1 MVFDY
6 TFFYI
11 EANIVC
17 IILFAIMLFR
27 EIGTVGRQ
35 TKQIFFINNVISYML
50 YFTSDIFWVMLL
62 HDVLPRTQLT
72 SSIVNYLNAV
82 FLTAIALFWF
92 IYIEI
97 SQNAEYIKSI
107 RNRLIV
113 EIPAALMVIIMAV
126 LFLFFPAT
134 VLKEDYTLNDTYY
147 FFFIVIPAIYIIAS
161 SVRSFSRAF
170 KKENYAVRRQYVVC
184 ALYPMVLVAFGVVQT
199 LFFNGLLF
207 CFGVTINMI
216 YIYII
221 SLNDQVSMDELTHLN
236 NRTQLKKYLATEH
249 GRGSDRDEHYVLMI
263 DLNKFKQIND
273 QFGHVEGDMALR
285 RTADALKIAC
295 SFLSVR
301 SFIARYGG
309 DEFIMIIK
317 TDDEE
322 AIKALCAN
330 IKNTLLRL
338 NKEANPG
345 YDLTASIGYA
355 SYSGDLKNFQGALAK
370 ADEALYKEKASRKA
384 QK

>member
-1 MVFDY
+1 MEMDY
-6 TFFYI
+6 TFFYV
-11 EANIVC
+11 EANVVC

-35 TKQIFFINNVISYML
+35 TKQIFFINNVICYML

-62 HDVLPRTQLT
+62 HDVLPRTQIS
-72 SSIVNYLNAV
+72 SSIVNFANAV
-82 FLTAIALFWF
+82 FLTVIALYWF

-97 SQNAEYIKSI
+97 SQNVEYIKNV
-107 RNRLIV
+107 RKRLIV
-113 EIPAALMVIIMAV
+113 SIPAGLQVVIMAV
-126 LFLFFPAT
+126 LFLFFPSA
-134 VLKEDYTLNDTYY
+134 VLKEDFTLTDTYY
-147 FFFIVIPAIYIIAS
+147 FLFIATPTLYIIAS
-161 SVRSFSRAF
+161 SIRSFSRAF
-170 KKENYAVRRQYVVC
+170 KKENYAVRRQYLVC
-184 ALYPMVLVAFGVVQT
+184 AAYPLVLVFFGVVQT
-199 LFFNGLLF
+199 LFFQGVLF
-207 CFGVTINMI
+207 CFGVTINMV

-221 SLNDQVSMDELTHLN
+221 SLNDQVSIDELTHLN

-249 GRGSDRDEHYVLMI
+249 GRPGSNRDEHYVLMI

-285 RTADALKIAC
+285 RTADALKMAC

-330 IKNTLLRL
+330 IKNTLVRL

-355 SYSGDLKNFQGALAK
+355 SYSGDLKSFQGALAK
-370 ADEALYKEKASRKA
+370 ADEALYEDKKAGK
-384 QK
+384 

>member
-1 MVFDY
+1 MELDY
-6 TFFYI
+6 TFFYV
-11 EANIVC
+11 EANVVC

-50 YFTSDIFWVMLL
+50 YFTSDIFWVMML
-62 HDVLPRTQLT
+62 HDVLPRTQIS
-72 SSIVNYLNAV
+72 SSIVNFANAV
-82 FLTAIALFWF
+82 FLTAIAVFWF

-97 SQNAEYIKSI
+97 SQNAKYIKNVRKRIIISI
-107 RNRLIV
+107 PV
-113 EIPAALMVIIMAV
+113 ALHIIIMAA
-126 LFLFFPAT
+126 LFLFFPAA
-134 VLKEDYTLNDTYY
+134 VLKEDNTLTDTYY
-147 FFFIVIPAIYIIAS
+147 FLFIAIPTIYIIAS
-161 SVRSFSRAF
+161 SIRSFSRAF
-170 KKENYAVRRQYVVC
+170 KKENYAVRRQYLVC
-184 ALYPMVLVAFGVVQT
+184 AAYPLVLVFFGVVQT
-199 LFFNGLLF
+199 LFFKGVLF
-207 CFGVTINMI
+207 CFGVTINMV

-221 SLNDQVSMDELTHLN
+221 SLNDQVSIDELTHLN
-236 NRTQLKKYLATEH
+236 NRTQLKKYLAAEH
-249 GRGSDRDEHYVLMI
+249 GRGSERTEHYVLMI

-285 RTADALKIAC
+285 RTADALKMAC

-330 IKNTLLRL
+330 IKNTLVRL

-355 SYSGDLKNFQGALAK
+355 SYIGDLKSFQGALAK
-370 ADEALYKEKASRKA
+370 ADEALYEDKKATH
-384 QK
+384 

>member
-1 MVFDY
+1 MEMDY
-6 TFFYI
+6 TFFYV
-11 EANIVC
+11 EANVVC

-35 TKQIFFINNVISYML
+35 TKQIFFINNVICYML

-62 HDVLPRTQLT
+62 HDVLPRTQIS
-72 SSIVNYLNAV
+72 SSIVNFANAV
-82 FLTAIALFWF
+82 FLTAIAVFWF

-97 SQNAEYIKSI
+97 SQNAKYIKNVKKRIIISI
-107 RNRLIV
+107 PV
-113 EIPAALMVIIMAV
+113 ALHIIIMAV
-126 LFLFFPAT
+126 LFLFFPSA
-134 VLKEDYTLNDTYY
+134 VLKEDFTLTDTYY
-147 FFFIVIPAIYIIAS
+147 FLFIATPTLYIIAS
-161 SVRSFSRAF
+161 SIRSFSRAF
-170 KKENYAVRRQYVVC
+170 KKENYAVRRQYLVC
-184 ALYPMVLVAFGVVQT
+184 AAYPLVLVFFGIMQT
-199 LFFNGLLF
+199 LFFKGLLF
-207 CFGVTINMI
+207 CFGVTINMV

-221 SLNDQVSMDELTHLN
+221 SLNDQVSIDELTHLN

-249 GRGSDRDEHYVLMI
+249 GRPGSDRDEHYVLMI

-285 RTADALKIAC
+285 RTADALKMAC

-330 IKNTLLRL
+330 IKNTLVRL

-355 SYSGDLKNFQGALAK
+355 SYSGDLKSFQGALAK
-370 ADEALYKEKASRKA
+370 ADEALYEDKKATH
-384 QK
+384 

>member
-1 MVFDY
+1 MELDY
-6 TFFYI
+6 TFFYV
-11 EANIVC
+11 EANVVC

-50 YFTSDIFWVMLL
+50 YFTSDIFWVMML
-62 HDVLPRTQLT
+62 HDVLPRTQIS
-72 SSIVNYLNAV
+72 SSIVNFANAV
-82 FLTAIALFWF
+82 FLTAIAVFWF

-97 SQNAEYIKSI
+97 SQNAKYIKNVKKRIIISI
-107 RNRLIV
+107 PV
-113 EIPAALMVIIMAV
+113 ALHIIIMAA
-126 LFLFFPAT
+126 LFLFFPAA
-134 VLKEDYTLNDTYY
+134 VLKEDNTLTDTYY
-147 FFFIVIPAIYIIAS
+147 FLFIAIPTIYIIAS
-161 SVRSFSRAF
+161 SIRSFSRAF
-170 KKENYAVRRQYVVC
+170 KKENYAVRRQYLVC
-184 ALYPMVLVAFGVVQT
+184 AAYPLVLVFFGIMQT
-199 LFFNGLLF
+199 LFFKGLLF
-207 CFGVTINMI
+207 CFGVTINMV

-221 SLNDQVSMDELTHLN
+221 SLNDQVSIDELTHLN
-236 NRTQLKKYLATEH
+236 NRTQLKKYLAAEH
-249 GRGSDRDEHYVLMI
+249 GRGSERTEHYVLMI

-309 DEFIMIIK
+309 DEFSMIIK
-317 TDDEE
+317 TDDQE

-330 IKNTLLRL
+330 IKNTLVRL

-355 SYSGDLKNFQGALAK
+355 SYIGDLKSFQGALAK
-370 ADEALYKEKASRKA
+370 ADEALYEDKKATH
-384 QK
+384 

>member
-1 MVFDY
+1 MDY
-6 TFFYI
+6 TFFYV
-11 EANIVC
+11 EANVVC

-35 TKQIFFINNVISYML
+35 TKQIFFINNVICYML

-62 HDVLPRTQLT
+62 HDVLPRTQIS
-72 SSIVNYLNAV
+72 SSIVNFANAV
-82 FLTAIALFWF
+82 FLTAIAVFWF

-97 SQNAEYIKSI
+97 SQNVEYIKNI
-107 RNRLIV
+107 RKRLIV
-113 EIPAALMVIIMAV
+113 SIPAGLQVVIMAV
-126 LFLFFPAT
+126 LFLFFPSA
-134 VLKEDYTLNDTYY
+134 VLKEDFTLTDTYY
-147 FFFIVIPAIYIIAS
+147 FLFIATPTLYIIAS
-161 SVRSFSRAF
+161 SIRSFSRAF
-170 KKENYAVRRQYVVC
+170 KKENYAVRRQYLVC
-184 ALYPMVLVAFGVVQT
+184 AAYPLVLVFFGVVQT
-199 LFFNGLLF
+199 LFFQGVLF
-207 CFGVTINMI
+207 CFGVTINMV

-221 SLNDQVSMDELTHLN
+221 SLNDQVSIDELTHLN

-249 GRGSDRDEHYVLMI
+249 GRPGSDRDEHYVLMI

-285 RTADALKIAC
+285 RTADALKMAC

-330 IKNTLLRL
+330 IKNTLVRL

-355 SYSGDLKNFQGALAK
+355 SYSGDLKSFQGALAK
-370 ADEALYKEKASRKA
+370 ADEALYEDKKATH
-384 QK
+384 

>member
-1 MVFDY
+1 MDY
-6 TFFYI
+6 TFFYV
-11 EANIVC
+11 EANVVC

-35 TKQIFFINNVISYML
+35 TKQIFFINNVICYML

-62 HDVLPRTQLT
+62 HDVLPRTQIS
-72 SSIVNYLNAV
+72 SSIVNFANAV
-82 FLTAIALFWF
+82 FLTVIALYWF

-97 SQNAEYIKSI
+97 SQNVEYIKNV
-107 RNRLIV
+107 RKRLIV
-113 EIPAALMVIIMAV
+113 SIPAGLQVVIMAV
-126 LFLFFPAT
+126 LFLFFPSA
-134 VLKEDYTLNDTYY
+134 VLKEDFTLTDTYY
-147 FFFIVIPAIYIIAS
+147 FLFIATPTLYIIAS
-161 SVRSFSRAF
+161 SIRSFSRAF
-170 KKENYAVRRQYVVC
+170 KKENYAVRRQYLVC
-184 ALYPMVLVAFGVVQT
+184 AAYPLVLVFFGVVQT
-199 LFFNGLLF
+199 LFFQGVLF
-207 CFGVTINMI
+207 CFGVTINMV

-249 GRGSDRDEHYVLMI
+249 GRPGSDRDEHYVLMI

-285 RTADALKIAC
+285 RTADALKMAC

-330 IKNTLLRL
+330 IKNTLVRL

-355 SYSGDLKNFQGALAK
+355 SYSGDLKSFQGALAK
-370 ADEALYKEKASRKA
+370 ADEALYEDKKATH
-384 QK
+384 

>member
-1 MVFDY
+1 MDY
-6 TFFYI
+6 TFFYV
-11 EANIVC
+11 EANVVC

-35 TKQIFFINNVISYML
+35 TKQIFFINNVICYML
-50 YFTSDIFWVMLL
+50 YFTSDIFWVMML
-62 HDVLPRTQLT
+62 HDVLPRTQIS
-72 SSIVNYLNAV
+72 SSIVNLANAV
-82 FLTAIALFWF
+82 FLTVIALYWF

-97 SQNAEYIKSI
+97 SQNVEYIKNV
-107 RNRLIV
+107 RKRLIV
-113 EIPAALMVIIMAV
+113 SIPAGLQVVIMAV
-126 LFLFFPAT
+126 LFLFFPSA
-134 VLKEDYTLNDTYY
+134 VLKEDFTLTDTYY
-147 FFFIVIPAIYIIAS
+147 FLFIATPTLYIIAS
-161 SVRSFSRAF
+161 SIRSFSRAF
-170 KKENYAVRRQYVVC
+170 KKENYAVRRQYLVC
-184 ALYPMVLVAFGVVQT
+184 AAYPLVIVFFGVVHT
-199 LFFNGLLF
+199 LFFNGVLF

-249 GRGSDRDEHYVLMI
+249 GRPGSNRDEHYVLMI

-285 RTADALKIAC
+285 RTADALKMAC

-330 IKNTLLRL
+330 IKNTLVRL

-355 SYSGDLKNFQGALAK
+355 SYSGDLKSFQGALAK
-370 ADEALYKEKASRKA
+370 ADEALYEDKKATH
-384 QK
+384 

>member
-1 MVFDY
+1 MDY
-6 TFFYI
+6 TFFYV
-11 EANIVC
+11 EANVVC

-35 TKQIFFINNVISYML
+35 TKQIFFINNVICYML

-62 HDVLPRTQLT
+62 HDVLPRTQIS
-72 SSIVNYLNAV
+72 SSIVNFANAV
-82 FLTAIALFWF
+82 FLTVIALYWF

-97 SQNAEYIKSI
+97 SQNVEYIKNV
-107 RNRLIV
+107 RKRLIV
-113 EIPAALMVIIMAV
+113 SIPAGLQVVIMAV
-126 LFLFFPAT
+126 LFLFFPSA
-134 VLKEDYTLNDTYY
+134 VLKEDFTLTDTYY
-147 FFFIVIPAIYIIAS
+147 FLFIATPTLYIIAS
-161 SVRSFSRAF
+161 SIRSFSRAF
-170 KKENYAVRRQYVVC
+170 KKENYAVRRQYLVC
-184 ALYPMVLVAFGVVQT
+184 AAYPLVLVFFGVVQT
-199 LFFNGLLF
+199 LFFKGVLF

-221 SLNDQVSMDELTHLN
+221 SLNDQVSIDELTHLN

-249 GRGSDRDEHYVLMI
+249 GRPGSDRDEHYVLMI

-285 RTADALKIAC
+285 RTADALKMAC

-330 IKNTLLRL
+330 IKNTLVRL

-355 SYSGDLKNFQGALAK
+355 SYSGDLKSFQGALAK
-370 ADEALYKEKASRKA
+370 ADEALYEDKKATH
-384 QK
+384 

>member
-1 MVFDY
+1 MDY
-6 TFFYI
+6 TFFYV
-11 EANIVC
+11 EANVVC

-35 TKQIFFINNVISYML
+35 TKQIFFINNVICYML

-62 HDVLPRTQLT
+62 HDVLPRTQIS
-72 SSIVNYLNAV
+72 SSIVNFANAV
-82 FLTAIALFWF
+82 FLTVIALYWF

-97 SQNAEYIKSI
+97 SQNVEYIKNV
-107 RNRLIV
+107 RKRLIV
-113 EIPAALMVIIMAV
+113 SIPAGLQVVIMAV
-126 LFLFFPAT
+126 LFLFFPSA
-134 VLKEDYTLNDTYY
+134 VLKEDFTLTDTYY
-147 FFFIVIPAIYIIAS
+147 FLFIATPTLYIIAS
-161 SVRSFSRAF
+161 SIRSFSRAF
-170 KKENYAVRRQYVVC
+170 KKENYAVRRQYLVC
-184 ALYPMVLVAFGVVQT
+184 AAYPLVLVFFGVVQT
-199 LFFNGLLF
+199 LFFQGVLF
-207 CFGVTINMI
+207 CFGVTINMV

-221 SLNDQVSMDELTHLN
+221 SLNDQVSIDELTHLN

-249 GRGSDRDEHYVLMI
+249 GRPGSDRDEHYVLMI

-285 RTADALKIAC
+285 RTADALKMAC

-330 IKNTLLRL
+330 IKNTLVRL

-355 SYSGDLKNFQGALAK
+355 SYSGDLKSFQGALAK
-370 ADEALYKEKASRKA
+370 ADEALYEDKKATH
-384 QK
+384 

>member
-1 MVFDY
+1 MELDY
-6 TFFYI
+6 TFFYV
-11 EANIVC
+11 EANVVC

-50 YFTSDIFWVMLL
+50 YFTSDIFWVMML
-62 HDVLPRTQLT
+62 HDVLPRTQIS
-72 SSIVNYLNAV
+72 SSIVNFANAV
-82 FLTAIALFWF
+82 FLTAIAVFWF

-97 SQNAEYIKSI
+97 SQNAKYIKNVKKRIIISI
-107 RNRLIV
+107 PV
-113 EIPAALMVIIMAV
+113 ALHIIIMAA
-126 LFLFFPAT
+126 LFLFFPAA
-134 VLKEDYTLNDTYY
+134 VLKEDNTLTDTYY
-147 FFFIVIPAIYIIAS
+147 FLFIAIPTIYIIAS
-161 SVRSFSRAF
+161 SIRSFSRAF
-170 KKENYAVRRQYVVC
+170 KKENYAVRRQYLVC
-184 ALYPMVLVAFGVVQT
+184 AAYPLVLVFFGIMQT
-199 LFFNGLLF
+199 LFFKGLLF
-207 CFGVTINMI
+207 CFGVTINMV

-221 SLNDQVSMDELTHLN
+221 SLNDQVSIDELTHLN
-236 NRTQLKKYLATEH
+236 NRTQLKKYLAAEH
-249 GRGSDRDEHYVLMI
+249 GRGSERTEHYVLMI

-330 IKNTLLRL
+330 IKNTLVRL

-355 SYSGDLKNFQGALAK
+355 SYIGDLKSFQGALAK
-370 ADEALYKEKASRKA
+370 ADEALYEDKKATH
-384 QK
+384 

>member
-1 MVFDY
+1 VELDY
-6 TFFYI
+6 TFFYV
-11 EANIVC
+11 EANVVC

-50 YFTSDIFWVMLL
+50 YFTSDIFWVMML
-62 HDVLPRTQLT
+62 HDVLPRTQIS
-72 SSIVNYLNAV
+72 SSIVNFANAV
-82 FLTAIALFWF
+82 FLTAIAVFWF

-97 SQNAEYIKSI
+97 SQNAKYIKNVKKRIIISI
-107 RNRLIV
+107 PV
-113 EIPAALMVIIMAV
+113 ALHIITMAV
-126 LFLFFPAT
+126 LFLFFPSA
-134 VLKEDYTLNDTYY
+134 VLKEDFTLTDTYY
-147 FFFIVIPAIYIIAS
+147 FLFIATPTLYIIAS
-161 SVRSFSRAF
+161 SICSFSRAF
-170 KKENYAVRRQYVVC
+170 KKENYAVRRQYLVC
-184 ALYPMVLVAFGVVQT
+184 AAYPLVIVFFGVVHT
-199 LFFNGLLF
+199 LFFNGVLF

-221 SLNDQVSMDELTHLN
+221 SLNDQVSIDELTHLN
-236 NRTQLKKYLATEH
+236 NRTQLKKYLAAEH
-249 GRGSDRDEHYVLMI
+249 GRGSERTEHYVLMI

-330 IKNTLLRL
+330 IKNTLVRL

-355 SYSGDLKNFQGALAK
+355 SYIGDLKSFQGALAK
-370 ADEALYKEKASRKA
+370 ADEALYEDKKATH
-384 QK
+384 

>member
-1 MVFDY
+1 MEMDY
-6 TFFYI
+6 TFFYV
-11 EANIVC
+11 EANVVC

-35 TKQIFFINNVISYML
+35 TKQIFFINNVICYML

-62 HDVLPRTQLT
+62 HDVLPRTQIS
-72 SSIVNYLNAV
+72 SSIVNFANAV
-82 FLTAIALFWF
+82 FLTVIALYWF

-97 SQNAEYIKSI
+97 SQNVEYIKNV
-107 RNRLIV
+107 RKRLIV
-113 EIPAALMVIIMAV
+113 SIPAGLQVVIMAV
-126 LFLFFPAT
+126 LFLFFPSA
-134 VLKEDYTLNDTYY
+134 VLKEDFTLTDTYY
-147 FFFIVIPAIYIIAS
+147 FLFIATPTLYIIAS
-161 SVRSFSRAF
+161 SIRSFSRAF
-170 KKENYAVRRQYVVC
+170 KKENYAVRRQYLVC
-184 ALYPMVLVAFGVVQT
+184 AAYPLVLVFFGVVQT
-199 LFFNGLLF
+199 LFFQGVLF

-221 SLNDQVSMDELTHLN
+221 SLNDQVSIDELTHLN

-249 GRGSDRDEHYVLMI
+249 GRPGSDRDEHYVLMI

-285 RTADALKIAC
+285 RTADALKMAC

-330 IKNTLLRL
+330 IKNTLVRL

-355 SYSGDLKNFQGALAK
+355 SYSGDLKSFQGALAK
-370 ADEALYKEKASRKA
+370 ADEALYEDKKATH
-384 QK
+384 

>member
-1 MVFDY
+1 MELDY
-6 TFFYI
+6 TFFYV
-11 EANIVC
+11 EANVVC

-50 YFTSDIFWVMLL
+50 YFTSDIFWVMML
-62 HDVLPRTQLT
+62 HDVLPRTQIS
-72 SSIVNYLNAV
+72 SSIVNFANAV
-82 FLTAIALFWF
+82 FLTAIAVFWF

-97 SQNAEYIKSI
+97 SQNAKYIKNVRKRIIISI
-107 RNRLIV
+107 PV
-113 EIPAALMVIIMAV
+113 ALHIIIMAA
-126 LFLFFPAT
+126 LFLFFPAA
-134 VLKEDYTLNDTYY
+134 VLKEDNTLTDTYY
-147 FFFIVIPAIYIIAS
+147 FLFIAIPTIYIIAS
-161 SVRSFSRAF
+161 SIRSFFRAF
-170 KKENYAVRRQYVVC
+170 KKENYAVRRQYLVC
-184 ALYPMVLVAFGVVQT
+184 AAYPLVLVFFGIMQT
-199 LFFNGLLF
+199 LFIKGLLF
-207 CFGVTINMI
+207 CFGVTINMV

-221 SLNDQVSMDELTHLN
+221 SLNDQVSIDELTHLN
-236 NRTQLKKYLATEH
+236 NRTQLKKYLAAEH
-249 GRGSDRDEHYVLMI
+249 GRGSERTEHYVLMI

-330 IKNTLLRL
+330 IKNTLVRL

-355 SYSGDLKNFQGALAK
+355 SYIGDLKSFQGALAK
-370 ADEALYKEKASRKA
+370 ADEALYEDKKAGK
-384 QK
+384 

>member
-1 MVFDY
+1 MELDY
-6 TFFYI
+6 TFFYV
-11 EANIVC
+11 EANVVC

-35 TKQIFFINNVISYML
+35 TKQIFFINNVICYML
-50 YFTSDIFWVMLL
+50 YFTSDIFWVMML
-62 HDVLPRTQLT
+62 HNVLPRTQFW
-72 SSIVNYLNAV
+72 SSIVNFANAV
-82 FLTAIALFWF
+82 FLTAIAVFWF

-97 SQNAEYIKSI
+97 SQNAKYIKNVKKRIIISI
-107 RNRLIV
+107 PV
-113 EIPAALMVIIMAV
+113 ALNIITMAV
-126 LFLFFPAT
+126 LFLFFPSA
-134 VLKEDYTLNDTYY
+134 VLKEDFTLTDTYY
-147 FFFIVIPAIYIIAS
+147 YLFIAIPTLYIIAS
-161 SVRSFSRAF
+161 SIRSFSRAF
-170 KKENYAVRRQYVVC
+170 KRENYAVRRQYLVC
-184 ALYPMVLVAFGVVQT
+184 AAYPLVLVFFGVVQT
-199 LFFNGLLF
+199 LFFNGVLF

-221 SLNDQVSMDELTHLN
+221 SLDDQVSMDELTHLN

-249 GRGSDRDEHYVLMI
+249 GRPGGDRDEHYVLMI

-285 RTADALKIAC
+285 RTADALKMAC

-330 IKNTLLRL
+330 IKNTLVRL

-355 SYSGDLKNFQGALAK
+355 SYSGDLKSFQGALAK
-370 ADEALYKEKASRKA
+370 ADEALYEDKKATH
-384 QK
+384 

>member
-1 MVFDY
+1 VELDY
-6 TFFYI
+6 TFFYV
-11 EANIVC
+11 EANVVC

-50 YFTSDIFWVMLL
+50 YFTSDIFWVMML
-62 HDVLPRTQLT
+62 HDVLPRTQIS
-72 SSIVNYLNAV
+72 SSIVNFANAV
-82 FLTAIALFWF
+82 FLTAIAVFWF

-97 SQNAEYIKSI
+97 SQNAKYIKNVKKRIIISI
-107 RNRLIV
+107 PV
-113 EIPAALMVIIMAV
+113 ALHIIIMAA
-126 LFLFFPAT
+126 LFLFFPAA
-134 VLKEDYTLNDTYY
+134 VLKEDNTLTDTYY
-147 FFFIVIPAIYIIAS
+147 FLFIAIPTIYIIAS
-161 SVRSFSRAF
+161 SIRSFSRAF
-170 KKENYAVRRQYVVC
+170 KKENYAVRRQYLVC
-184 ALYPMVLVAFGVVQT
+184 AAYPLVLVFFGIMQT
-199 LFFNGLLF
+199 LFFKGLLF
-207 CFGVTINMI
+207 CFGVTINMV

-221 SLNDQVSMDELTHLN
+221 SLNDQVSIDELTHLN
-236 NRTQLKKYLATEH
+236 NRTQLKKYLAAEH
-249 GRGSDRDEHYVLMI
+249 GRGSERTEHYVLMI

-330 IKNTLLRL
+330 IKNTLVRL

-355 SYSGDLKNFQGALAK
+355 SYIGDLKSFQGALAK
-370 ADEALYKEKASRKA
+370 ADEALYEDKKATH
-384 QK
+384 

>member
-1 MVFDY
+1 MELDY
-6 TFFYI
+6 TFFYV
-11 EANIVC
+11 EANVVC

-27 EIGTVGRQ
+27 EIGTDGRQ
-35 TKQIFFINNVISYML
+35 TKQIFFINNVICYML
-50 YFTSDIFWVMLL
+50 YFTSDIFWVMML
-62 HDVLPRTQLT
+62 HDVLPRTQIS
-72 SSIVNYLNAV
+72 SSIVNFANAV
-82 FLTAIALFWF
+82 FLTFIALYWF

-97 SQNAEYIKSI
+97 SQNVEYIKNV
-107 RNRLIV
+107 RKRLIV
-113 EIPAALMVIIMAV
+113 SIPVALHIITMAV
-126 LFLFFPAT
+126 LFLFFPSA
-134 VLKEDYTLNDTYY
+134 VLKEDFTLTDMYY
-147 FFFIVIPAIYIIAS
+147 FLFIAIPTLYIIAS
-161 SVRSFSRAF
+161 SIRSFSRAF
-170 KKENYAVRRQYVVC
+170 KKENYAVRRQYLVC
-184 ALYPMVLVAFGVVQT
+184 AAYPLVLVFFGVVQT
-199 LFFNGLLF
+199 LFFKAVLF

-249 GRGSDRDEHYVLMI
+249 GRPGSDRDVHYVLMI

-285 RTADALKIAC
+285 RTADALKMAC

-330 IKNTLLRL
+330 IKNTLVRL

-355 SYSGDLKNFQGALAK
+355 SYSGDLKSFQGALAK
-370 ADEALYKEKASRKA
+370 ADEALYEDKKATH
-384 QK
+384 